1 MGKIKKE
8 CEQAKANKHIEISSL
23 ASKELQSKKF
33 IEIKVMRGSH
43 NCHIFIVLYG
53 HTF

>member
-1 MGKIKKE
+1 MGKLIQE
-8 CEQAKANKHIEISSL
+8 CEQINASKHMEISSL
-23 ASKELQSKKF
+23 ANKQLKIKKF
-33 IEIKVMRGSH
+33 IEIKVMRYSH